1 MVSEDIFN
9 HFVCTSTRTNG
20 RLRCDLLSVVFHF
33 KDLTLEVIRLLLYMW
48 LLARRERERERERE
62 SEQRDDERERGS
74 ESVRVRVMRGGGFRP
89 EKSGVRICTRSKET
103 LLSQE

>member
-1 MVSEDIFN
+1 MVLEDSFN

-48 LLARRERERERERE
+48 LLARILLREKREKRDRKTRNREERERERERE
-62 SEQRDDERERGS
+62 SEQRDERERGS
-74 ESVRVRVMRGGGFRP
+74 ESVRVRVMGGGG
-89 EKSGVRICTRSKET
+89 ST
-103 LLSQE
+103 